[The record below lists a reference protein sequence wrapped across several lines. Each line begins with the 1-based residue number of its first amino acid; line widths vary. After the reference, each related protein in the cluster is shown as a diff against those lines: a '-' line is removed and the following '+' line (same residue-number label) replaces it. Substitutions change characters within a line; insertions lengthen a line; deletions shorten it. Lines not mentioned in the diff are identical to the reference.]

1 MKRIASFFI
10 PSIAALLLIS
20 ACSSGHDHLDV
31 NGFDVFLDNEI
42 VVSQR
47 GTTLTGNVSVNTGST
62 SPEMRVVFIDPDG
75 AEMVI
80 TDSDYRLEVSSSNED
95 VLVANRTGLWTFT
108 LQGIS
113 AGTAEL
119 SIGIMHG
126 SHFDF
131 ESRPVPVSVV
141 QTQQVSASN

>member
-1 MKRIASFFI
+1 MKRILSF
-10 PSIAALLLIS
+10 SIFSVVALLLIS

-31 NGFDVFLDNEI
+31 NGFDVFIDNEI

-62 SPEMRVVFIDPDG
+62 SPEMRVVFVDPDG

-80 TDSDYRLEVSSSNED
+80 TDSDFRLEVTSSNSD
-95 VLVANRTGLWTFT
+95 ILDASRTGLWTFT
-108 LQGIS
+108 LQGIA

-126 SHFDF
+126 SHLDF
-131 ESRPVPVSVV
+131 ESRPVPVTVV
-141 QTQQVSASN
+141 QTQQASASN